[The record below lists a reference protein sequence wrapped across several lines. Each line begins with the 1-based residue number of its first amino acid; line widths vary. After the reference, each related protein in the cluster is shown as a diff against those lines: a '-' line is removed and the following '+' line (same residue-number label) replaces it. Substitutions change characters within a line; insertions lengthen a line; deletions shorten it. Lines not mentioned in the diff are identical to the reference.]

1 MSDKKQPLV
10 SFIVTC
16 YNLPHDMV
24 KECLDSIINLSLRK
38 AEREIILIDDGSD
51 TDPLASLN
59 DERNE
64 IMYIRQKNGGL
75 SSARNT
81 GLRMATGKYIQFVD
95 GDDRLVTEA
104 YERCLDVVRYN
115 EPDLVLFDSTD
126 SDKVRINYELPEP
139 MDGAHYMRHNN
150 IHAVAWGYI
159 FNRRILGNLRF
170 TPGTLHEDE
179 EFTPQLILHAEKVYS
194 LNITAY
200 YYRKRQGSI
209 TNNVNKRNIIKR
221 LNDVEQIITH
231 LNYLADILPAGDKS
245 AMKRRVAQLTMDYIY
260 NTIVLTRSARQI
272 EKRISR
278 LETKGLFPLP
288 DANYTTKYTIFRH
301 LSKNRIIRM
310 FLKKFISRL

>member
-1 MSDKKQPLV
+1 
-10 SFIVTC
+10 
-16 YNLPHDMV
+16 
-24 KECLDSIINLSLRK
+24 
-38 AEREIILIDDGSD
+38 
-51 TDPLASLN
+51 
-59 DERNE
+59 
-64 IMYIRQKNGGL
+64 
-75 SSARNT
+75 
-81 GLRMATGKYIQFVD
+81 
-95 GDDRLVTEA
+95 
-104 YERCLDVVRYN
+104 
-115 EPDLVLFDSTD
+115 
-126 SDKVRINYELPEP
+126 

-221 LNDVEQIITH
+221 LNDVERIITH

-260 NTIVLTRSARQI
+260 NTVVLTRSARQI

-278 LETKGLFPLP
+278 LEAKGLFPLP

-301 LSKNRIIRM
+301 LSKNRILRKI
-310 FLKKFISRL
+310 FEITLK